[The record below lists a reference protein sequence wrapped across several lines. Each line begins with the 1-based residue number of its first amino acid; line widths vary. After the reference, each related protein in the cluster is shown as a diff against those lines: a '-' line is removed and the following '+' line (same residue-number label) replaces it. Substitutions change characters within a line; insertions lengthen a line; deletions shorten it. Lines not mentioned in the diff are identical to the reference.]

1 MRTHIPCSFFIL
13 TKVSVSVTFAAF
25 IVTLLS
31 SPNHCHSIFWAF
43 AEFFYLLV
51 VLKLQCVW
59 PPRGSHLKG
68 SLNVLVRVK
77 LTWII
82 NKILNERLY
91 FGKMFEALV
100 AQMPK
105 CTEAVRCPNSFFF
118 LFCLSFVSCVQL
130 FNKTERTF
138 GAHADPLQLSKY
150 AYTFLCMCYFCA
162 NFSCSKQTL
171 ISLPCCHT
179 VFSSPPVHLHTRA
192 HKDTVHAINI
202 WVAARFIFIHY
213 WNILEAVQAILF
225 IFDYCHNFS
234 YLSV

>member
-1 MRTHIPCSFFIL
+1 MNAKQTMEVKNVIKKTLKKHYIRPSPFTIVIIIMRWEH
-13 TKVSVSVTFAAF
+13 TFPAAF
-25 IVTLLS
+25 SSLQKSQFLSLLQLLLS
-31 SPNHCHSIFWAF
+31 HYCLPQITAILFFWAF

-105 CTEAVRCPNSFFF
+105 CTETVRCPNSVF

-150 AYTFLCMCYFCA
+150 AYTFYVCA
-162 NFSCSKQTL
+162 TFVLTFHVQSRPL
-171 ISLPCCHT
+171 YPCRAVT
-179 VFSSPPVHLHTRA
+179 RSFPVHLCTYTLVHTR
-192 HKDTVHAINI
+192 IQ
-202 WVAARFIFIHY
+202 FM
-213 WNILEAVQAILF
+213 Q
-225 IFDYCHNFS
+225 
-234 YLSV
+234 